1 VLEVHAILPT
11 RTHTQRGCSASA
23 RPRRPRMQ
31 GGMVSTATARV
42 RYIEMRRRFL
52 GWLIFESG
60 WSFGPLDPWIVG
72 LFVGR
77 RPVAVRRDAH
87 RH

>member
-1 VLEVHAILPT
+1 
-11 RTHTQRGCSASA
+11 
-23 RPRRPRMQ
+23 MK
-31 GGMVSTATARV
+31 
-42 RYIEMRRRFL
+42 RRFL

-77 RPVAVRRDAH
+77 RPVEVKQEAK
-87 RH
+87 